1 MFCSAVQ
8 VWEDGPILRDLA
20 ARKAALHRAKE
31 GVDAARKVGYC
42 NKCLLSLAAAAI
54 GACQGAYLY
63 EYSIMLLSQQ
73 PSPCVWMF
81 KCCRH

>member
-42 NKCLLSLAAAAI
+42 NKCLLSLAAAANWCMSGCI
-54 GACQGAYLY
+54 L
-63 EYSIMLLSQQ
+63 I
-73 PSPCVWMF
+73 
-81 KCCRH
+81 